1 MNELNNNNTIIF
13 TISRMNPPTPG
24 HLLLIK
30 ELINEAIRQ
39 NVPTV
44 YVILSKSNENN
55 ENPIDCEEKI
65 TILGNTYDPI
75 HNMVNVLKNNM
86 KLLARQELEQSALES
101 YNHKIDNINVVFIC
115 VRPQDKTP
123 FSTLSYI
130 ISLYPPPPTSL
141 NLFMIIGQDRAADF
155 FDNIANTFLFGR
167 DNINSV
173 NGRIL
178 PRENMTT
185 LKNLSDVEISRIN
198 IEQVPDQAFSGSFVR
213 KLVRLGMKNK
223 FDDVYRPYLTQDK
236 INILYDRISEGL
248 NKPPPDPV
256 PLQKDKG
263 PKELKYRYPIVKGD
277 EQFNFIIEQ
286 KAKKEAEKAEEKI
299 RKDAEKAAKE
309 ENASKRIKKTK
320 GGKKYKRKTNKKYK
334 NKTNKTNK
342 RYKSR
347 KQNR

>member
-39 NVPTV
+39 NAPTV
-44 YVILSKSNENN
+44 YVILSKNNENN
-55 ENPIDCEEKI
+55 ENPIDCQEKI

-75 HNMVNVLKNNM
+75 HNMVQVLKNNM

-101 YNHKIDNINVVFIC
+101 YNYKIDNINVVFIC
-115 VRPQDKTP
+115 VRPEDKTP

-130 ISLYPPPPTSL
+130 INLYPQIPNSL
-141 NLFMIIGQDRAADF
+141 NLFMIIGEDRAVDF
-155 FDNIANTFLFGR
+155 FDNITNTFLFGR
-167 DNINSV
+167 ESINSV

-185 LKNLSDVEISRIN
+185 LKNLSDVEISKTN
-198 IEQVPDQAFSGSFVR
+198 IEEVPDQAFSGSFVR
-213 KLVRLGMKNK
+213 KLVKLGMKDK
-223 FDDVYRPYLTQDK
+223 FDDVYRRYLTQDK

-248 NKPPPDPV
+248 NKPALVPP

-263 PKELKYRYPIVKGD
+263 PKELKYKYPIVKGD
-277 EQFNFIIEQ
+277 DQFNFIIEQ
-286 KAKKEAEKAEEKI
+286 KA
-299 RKDAEKAAKE
+299 RKDAEKAAEKMRKDAEKALKE
-309 ENASKRIKKTK
+309 ENSTKRIKTQK
-320 GGKKYKRKTNKKYK
+320 GGKKYKKKTIKKQRRKPYK
-334 NKTNKTNK
+334 GNK

-347 KQNR
+347 KQYR